1 MKVRLPE
8 HREFVIEM
16 DENDPKYGE
25 CWQELQKIM
34 KEYAKTGGSVYSP
47 TFIEDNEAKVK
58 ALQEKYGFNYKIEM
72 RK

>member
-16 DENDPKYGE
+16 DENDPKYDE

-34 KEYAKTGGSVYSP
+34 KEYAKTGGSVYSS

>member
-1 MKVRLPE
+1 MKVRLQE

-16 DENDPKYGE
+16 DENDPKYDE